1 MTDVWYY
8 SYNEQRVGPLS
19 LAGLNAAL
27 QRMSDRKDLLVWR
40 NGFSEW
46 QRPEDVR
53 EISASLPTPPPIPG
67 NSAPQISVTP
77 APTNRRRT
85 IAKIAGGIALLVVV
99 FVAGAFATDIVRGA
113 FGFLAR
119 PWAPQNAADIEAGFE
134 KALVKMRAEVPKK
147 IDEITTLTWVRYE
160 GTTMIY
166 ENRLAINAAKVDD
179 TMKGKIAQLIV
190 KNVCATAETRR
201 LLNLGASF
209 RFVYSDLDARPV
221 MTVDTVK
228 QNCT

>member
-19 LAGLNAAL
+19 LASLNAAL
-27 QRMSDRKDLLVWR
+27 QRISDWKDLLVWR

-53 EISASLPTPPPIPG
+53 EISASLPAPPPIPG
-67 NSAPQISVTP
+67 NSAPESSAVA
-77 APTNRRRT
+77 APKNRRRR
-85 IAKIAGGIALLVVV
+85 IAKIVGGIALLAAV
-99 FVAGAFATDIVRGA
+99 FVAGAFATDIFRGA
-113 FGFLAR
+113 FGLVAR
-119 PWAPQNAADIEAGFE
+119 PWAPRNAADIEEGFD

-147 IDEITTLTWVRYE
+147 IDEITTLMWVRYE

-179 TMKGKIAQLIV
+179 TLKGKVAQLIV

-209 RFVYSDLDARPV
+209 RFVYSDLDAKPV

>member
-8 SYNEQRVGPLS
+8 SYNEQRVGPFS
-19 LAGLNAAL
+19 LAGLHAAL
-27 QRMSDRKDLLVWR
+27 QRISDRKDLLVWR
-40 NGFSEW
+40 NGFSDW
-46 QRPEDVR
+46 QRPENVR
-53 EISASLPTPPPIPG
+53 EISTYLPAPPPIPRQ
-67 NSAPQISVTP
+67 SAPESSVVA
-77 APTNRRRT
+77 APINRRRT
-85 IAKIAGGIALLVVV
+85 VAKIVGGITLLAAV
-99 FVAGAFATDIVRGA
+99 FMAGAFATDILRGA
-113 FGFLAR
+113 FGLVAR
-119 PWAPQNAADIEAGFE
+119 PWAPQNAGDIEAGFE
-134 KALVKMRAEVPKK
+134 KALIKMRAEVPKK

-179 TMKGKIAQLIV
+179 AMKGKIAQLIV

-221 MTVDTVK
+221 MMVDAVK
-228 QNCT
+228 QNCL

>member
-1 MTDVWYY
+1 MTDTWYY
-8 SYNEQRVGPLS
+8 SYNEQRVGPFS

-27 QRMSDRKDLLVWR
+27 QRISDRKDLLVWR

-46 QRPEDVR
+46 QRPENVR
-53 EISASLPTPPPIPG
+53 EISTFLPTPPPIPG
-67 NSAPQISVTP
+67 NSASESSAAP
-77 APTNRRRT
+77 APKTRRRT
-85 IAKIAGGIALLVVV
+85 VAKVVGGIALLAAV

-113 FGFLAR
+113 FSLVAR
-119 PWAPQNAADIEAGFE
+119 PWAPNNAADIEAGFE
-134 KALVKMRAEVPKK
+134 KALVRMRAEVPKK

-179 TMKGKIAQLIV
+179 VMKGKIAQLIV

-209 RFVYSDLDARPV
+209 RFVYSELDARPV

-228 QNCT
+228 QNCS